1 MTLHGASPWYRA
13 RPGVTLCSCE
23 HNPPRGEPVVS
34 SSAPSV
40 TLCSCEH
47 NPPRGEPAV
56 SIPGKSESLKALA
69 PFRFKL
75 RVRSVSATPS
85 IRYRVTH
92 TVPRRTECQRFL
104 LPKQSNQK
112 YSLPNQQAAETAPP
126 EAVLTRIITAGLA
139 NQAVY
144 VAAKLGIADLLADG
158 PKILHPSSGIVLSVP
173 RSSSSN
179 RGSLRK
185 FSRCGSTRTNV
196 KPTACSRS
204 ACESHRK
211 ALSRSLSHE

>member
-1 MTLHGASPWYRA
+1 VESRSAVIALVAASMTLHGASPWYRA

-158 PKILHPSSGIVLSVP
+158 PKILHPSAFILL
-173 RSSSSN
+173 
-179 RGSLRK
+179 RG
-185 FSRCGSTRTNV
+185 
-196 KPTACSRS
+196 
-204 ACESHRK
+204 
-211 ALSRSLSHE
+211 

>member
-1 MTLHGASPWYRA
+1 MLAATRDFDRFDLDTTGWPRGTSGSPLTNSRSGQRRKTPYSPVESRSAVIALVAASMTLHGASPWYRA
-13 RPGVTLCSCE
+13 RPG
-23 HNPPRGEPVVS
+23 
-34 SSAPSV
+34 V

-158 PKILHPSSGIVLSVP
+158 PKILHPSGFILLK
-173 RSSSSN
+173 
-179 RGSLRK
+179 G
-185 FSRCGSTRTNV
+185 
-196 KPTACSRS
+196 
-204 ACESHRK
+204 
-211 ALSRSLSHE
+211 